1 MDVSP
6 LALTKLFLAELP
18 IIIKTFFLALFH
30 LSPTS
35 PVQDITTQLVVAT
48 VRPIL
53 GTPAGLKKAQRQT
66 AKDLPIRG
74 PGWVSKVVIPRPRDA
89 DRGVNVISGSGGH
102 HQDSGEG
109 IVHVKAAVEKAFKIL
124 GDGTEELAM
133 PELVDVEAE
142 WNAYRSGVGW
152 LAKRPKVNEEVM
164 YGMMMKDVNGQQM
177 GEEGPTI
184 LYLHGGAF
192 WYVILS
198 SLQPCIYIYGSNG
211 YLD

>member
-18 IIIKTFFLALFH
+18 IIIKTFFLAIFH

-74 PGWVSKVVIPRPRDA
+74 PGWVSKIVIPRPGDE
-89 DRGVNVISGSGGH
+89 DRGASVISGSERGDPNPG
-102 HQDSGEG
+102 SGDG
-109 IVHVKAAVEKAFKIL
+109 VVHVKEAVEKAFRIL
-124 GDGTEELAM
+124 GDGTEELMM
-133 PELVDVEAE
+133 PGLVDVEAE

-164 YGMMMKDVNGQQM
+164 YGMMMKDVEGQQM

-192 WYVILS
+192 WYVITLFPRS
-198 SLQPCIYIYGSNG
+198 CLHVC
-211 YLD
+211 L

>member
-6 LALTKLFLAELP
+6 LALTKLFLSELP
-18 IIIKTFFLALFH
+18 IIIRTFFLALFH

-74 PGWVSKVVIPRPRDA
+74 PGWVSKVVIPRPRDE
-89 DRGVNVISGSGGH
+89 DRDVRVISGSGRGG
-102 HQDSGEG
+102 SSRGPGEG
-109 IVHVKAAVEKAFKIL
+109 VVYLRQAVEKAFRIL
-124 GDGTEELAM
+124 GDGREELMM
-133 PELVDVEAE
+133 PELVNVEAE

-164 YGMMMKDVNGQQM
+164 YGMMMKDVEGQQM

-184 LYLHGGAF
+184 LYFHGGAF
-192 WYVILS
+192 WYATT
-198 SLQPCIYIYGSNG
+198 SLDLADI
-211 YLD
+211 